1 MFLSKWKKSLI
12 NGKINTAVFR
22 INMNTE
28 KIKNTL
34 ENERKK
40 VLMHI
45 CCAPCS
51 IYTLKRL
58 REEGADVYG
67 YFFNPN
73 IHPFTEFKK
82 RLSTLRDYAKYASL
96 PLAIDADYDL
106 NTFLRGALDH
116 GKDRCLF
123 CYRMRLE
130 KVFQKGAEDRV
141 DAVTTT
147 LLYSKYQR
155 HDDIRNIG
163 EELSVTHGIP
173 FLYRDFREGWKE
185 GVEESKTLNMYRQ
198 KYCGCIFSEGER
210 YGGINAGNR

>member
-1 MFLSKWKKSLI
+1 MD
-12 NGKINTAVFR
+12 
-22 INMNTE
+22 TE
-28 KIKNTL
+28 KTMNNS
-34 ENERKK
+34 ENEQKK

-51 IYTLKRL
+51 IYTLKKL

-82 RLSTLRDYAKYASL
+82 RLAALQDYAEISAL
-96 PLAIDADYDL
+96 PLVIDRTYDL
-106 NTFLRGALDH
+106 NTFLRGALDL
-116 GKDRCLF
+116 GKNRCLF

-130 KVFQKGAEDRV
+130 KTFIKGAEDKV

-155 HDDIRNIG
+155 HEDIRKIG
-163 EELSVTHGIP
+163 EELSVVYDIP

-185 GVEESKTLNMYRQ
+185 GVEESKSLNMYRQ

-210 YGGINAGNR
+210 YGGINAGNG